1 MKRKAMKTYFVTGT
15 DTDAGKTFVSA
26 TLLHKAG
33 QMGYKTLAHKPV
45 AAGCEQTDEGLRN
58 SDATT
63 LMAAMNEE
71 LDYELV
77 NPIALEPP
85 IAPHIAAAEK
95 GMSLSVSRLNGFARG
110 MMMAK
115 GDLLLI
121 EGAGGWRVPLGPRE
135 TLADLAISLK
145 QPVILVVGM
154 KLGCI
159 SHALLTAEA
168 IKRDGLELA
177 GWVANKIDPDMN
189 RYKENLATLHQML
202 PAPLLA
208 EIPNIEGSS
217 WEQAADHFPEGA
229 VKYLLGEEQE
239 SEEQA

>member
-1 MKRKAMKTYFVTGT
+1 MAKKTYFITGT

-33 QMGYKTLAHKPV
+33 QLGYSTLAHKPV
-45 AAGCEQTDEGLRN
+45 AAGCEQTEEGLRN

-63 LMAAMNEE
+63 LMAAMSEE

-95 GMSLSVSRLNGFARG
+95 GQGLSVSRLNGFARG
-110 MMMAK
+110 LMMAK
-115 GDLLLI
+115 VDLLLI
-121 EGAGGWRVPLGPRE
+121 EGAGGWKVPLGSRE
-135 TLADLAISLK
+135 TLADYAVSLK

-168 IKRDGLELA
+168 IQRGGLELA
-177 GWVANKIDPDMN
+177 GWVANQIDPEMN
-189 RYKENLATLHQML
+189 RYKENLATLNQML

-208 EIPNIEGSS
+208 EIPHIEGSD
-217 WEQAADHFPEGA
+217 WQQAADHFPEAA
-229 VKYLLGEEQE
+229 VHHLLGQ
-239 SEEQA
+239 SEAS